1 MKTNKEYKD
10 AALSALKGNWAQA
23 VVATCVILIFSEII
37 SVTSFWL
44 NPVQYSWIGA
54 AMPVLAIFVVLP
66 LAVGYANAFN
76 ALYMMSD
83 RQVVGS
89 MKDLTCRHYLRN
101 LAGMFLMALFVWLWT
116 LLLIV
121 PGIIMSY
128 AWFLVPYLLVDNPE
142 LSLMETLSLSRKM
155 MRGNK
160 WRLFKLQLSFIGWI
174 LLNVLTLGIAS
185 LWVMPYMMT
194 AMSAFYQDVKAEF
207 ITNK

>member
-1 MKTNKEYKD
+1 
-10 AALSALKGNWAQA
+10 
-23 VVATCVILIFSEII
+23 
-37 SVTSFWL
+37 
-44 NPVQYSWIGA
+44 
-54 AMPVLAIFVVLP
+54 VLP

-76 ALYMMSD
+76 ALYLMSD

-101 LAGMFLMALFVWLWT
+101 LAGMFVMTLFVWLCT

-155 MRGNK
+155 MHGNK